1 MCGLFSISFSISAS
15 RISSSFSTFIPSA
28 LLFSL
33 LYIVSCYMLIWFLL
47 DMQVQ
52 FLRLYANQLGV
63 LIAYFEVVA
72 LHEVDVVGQHIL
84 HHVVRHTHGVGYTG
98 TGVHSRE
105 QILLLLHRGGR
116 IEVHRYVRLGSFRVV
131 FWFSCLVLVG

>member
-1 MCGLFSISFSISAS
+1 MQSEREVVQRMSDT
-15 RISSSFSTFIPSA
+15 SS

-33 LYIVSCYMLIWFLL
+33 SYIVSCYILIWFLR

-72 LHEVDVVGQHIL
+72 LHEVDVVGQHVL
-84 HHVVRHTHGVGYTG
+84 HHIVRHTHGVGYAG

-116 IEVHRYVRLGSFRVV
+116 IEIHRYVRLGSFRVV

>member
-1 MCGLFSISFSISAS
+1 
-15 RISSSFSTFIPSA
+15 
-28 LLFSL
+28 
-33 LYIVSCYMLIWFLL
+33 
-47 DMQVQ
+47 MQVQ

-84 HHVVRHTHGVGYTG
+84 HHVVRHTHGVGYAG
-98 TGVHSRE
+98 AGVHSRE

-116 IEVHRYVRLGSFRVV
+116 IEVHRYVRLGSFCVLFGLSRRV
-131 FWFSCLVLVG
+131 SVG